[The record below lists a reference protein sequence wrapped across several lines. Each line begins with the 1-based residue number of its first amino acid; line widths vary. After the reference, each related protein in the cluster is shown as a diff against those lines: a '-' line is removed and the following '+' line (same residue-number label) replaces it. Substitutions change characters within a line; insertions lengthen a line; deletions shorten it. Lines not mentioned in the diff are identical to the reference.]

1 MVVTPEKMISSLY
14 QISDSGKTESTLRA
28 TRKTPP
34 EPVGPGG
41 ALWER
46 ESVGSADDDGHRAP
60 VLRPARLVRTHR
72 DRAFLAVADR
82 LHARRIDPALRAI
95 ITGRDRKRVVS
106 GKSVSVRVA
115 FGGRRIIKKN

>member
-72 DRAFLAVADR
+72 DRAFLAVAAPR
-82 LHARRIDPALRAI
+82 PARSIAPAVSRPKN
-95 ITGRDRKRVVS
+95 GNRPKR
-106 GKSVSVRVA
+106 
-115 FGGRRIIKKN
+115 

>member
-1 MVVTPEKMISSLY
+1 MISSLY

-60 VLRPARLVRTHR
+60 VLRPRSEEHTSELQSLMRTSH
-72 DRAFLAVADR
+72 AVFC
-82 LHARRIDPALRAI
+82 LN
-95 ITGRDRKRVVS
+95 
-106 GKSVSVRVA
+106 
-115 FGGRRIIKKN
+115 KKHISKQKQMYPQDTCLQYNY